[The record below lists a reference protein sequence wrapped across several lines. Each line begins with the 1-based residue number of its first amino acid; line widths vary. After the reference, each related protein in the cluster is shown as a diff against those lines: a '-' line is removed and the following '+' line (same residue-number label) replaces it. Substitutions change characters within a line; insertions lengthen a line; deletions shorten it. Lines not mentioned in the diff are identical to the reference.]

1 MARELADVLHHFLG
15 DAVSGERLGPA
26 TLALLSEPDDAFA
39 VTVTWNLAHELARR
53 GLAVAWV
60 TSLAD
65 EELLPPDATPGLT
78 RLLSPAQELSGLA
91 RAVSEAIAKLAAS
104 PTPGL
109 VLVRVPPGWIAPGPA
124 AERTLAWTLQ
134 LVAPDLEQRI
144 RAISIARRVLAAR
157 PAARVGAVLHDVR
170 NVREAE
176 RAFTALTREC
186 VERSHARLVSYGVL
200 LDDADLYRSLLARR
214 PLTLLRPDARATRAV
229 ADVANLLRS
238 DFASDAG

>member
-26 TLALLSEPDDAFA
+26 SLALLSEPDDAFA
-39 VTVTWNLAHELARR
+39 VAVAWNLAHELARQ

-78 RLLSPAQELSGLA
+78 RVLSPAQDLAGLA
-91 RAVSEAIAKLAAS
+91 RAVSEATAKLAAS
-104 PTPGL
+104 RAPGL

-124 AERTLAWTLQ
+124 AERVLPWTLQ

-144 RAISIARRVLAAR
+144 RAISVARRVAAAH
-157 PAARVGAVLHDVR
+157 PEARVGAAVHEVR
-170 NVREAE
+170 SVREAE
-176 RAFTALTREC
+176 RAFTALAREC
-186 VERSHARLVSYGVL
+186 AERSDARLASYGLL
-200 LDDADLYRSLLARR
+200 LDDAELYRSLLARR
-214 PLTLLRPDARATRAV
+214 PLALLRPDARATRAL
-229 ADVANLLRS
+229 ADVASLLRA
-238 DFASDAG
+238 DFACDAG

>member
-15 DAVSGERLGPA
+15 DSVSGERLGPA
-26 TLALLSEPDDAFA
+26 SLALLSEPDDAFA
-39 VTVTWNLAHELARR
+39 VAVTWNLAHELARR

-91 RAVSEAIAKLAAS
+91 RAVSEATAKLAAS
-104 PTPGL
+104 RAPGL

-144 RAISIARRVLAAR
+144 RAISIARRVLAAH

-186 VERSHARLVSYGVL
+186 VERSNARLVSYGVL

-214 PLTLLRPDARATRAV
+214 PLALLRPDARATRAV

-238 DFASDAG
+238 DFASDAD